1 MTAPIR
7 YQLDSSTQR
16 HGTVMIGGSPLK
28 LFRLTPAGAALVV
41 RIANG
46 DAVPASTLVGSLV
59 NAGAIHPKPERPT
72 WTEADVTI
80 VVPTRGIPD
89 HVPPGAIVVDDGSD
103 TPVAG
108 ATIRLDVNQGP
119 GAARNAGLAL
129 VTTRLV
135 AFVDADVE
143 LPDGWLQPLLVH
155 FDDERVGLVAP
166 RVTTWPAG
174 TAIADYEHDHS
185 PLDLGPEPARIRA
198 GTRVSYVPAAAL
210 VCRTE
215 AVRSMGGFDRGL
227 RFGEDVDLVW
237 RLDAAGWRCRYEPA
251 AVVHHAP
258 RGTWGGWFRQRINY
272 GSSAAPLA
280 KRHHGALAPVRMSPW
295 SMATWSLAMT
305 RRPWLGTIS
314 GVGSAAALIKKLP
327 DLPPA
332 VAVRLAGLGNFHAGA
347 QLAHAIRRVWWPIVA
362 IAALRSRIARRTLL
376 AAAISA
382 KRPLRLVDD
391 FAYSIGVWKGIVTER
406 TIAPLLPQINS
417 WPGRGQG
424 SPEVDH

>member
-7 YQLDSSTQR
+7 YQLDSSVQR
-16 HGTVMIGGSPLK
+16 HGTVVIGGSPLK
-28 LFRLTPAGAALVV
+28 LFRLTAAGAALVI

-46 DAVPASTLVGSLV
+46 DAVPASRLVDSLV
-59 NAGAIHPKPERPT
+59 NAGAIHPIPERQT
-72 WTEADVTI
+72 WTEADVTV

-89 HVPPGAIVVDDGSD
+89 HVPRGAILVDDGSD

-108 ATIRLDVNQGP
+108 ATVRLDVNQGP
-119 GAARNAGLAL
+119 GAARNTGLEL
-129 VTTRLV
+129 VTTGLV

-143 LPDGWLQPLLVH
+143 LPDDWLRPLLVH

-166 RVTTWPAG
+166 RVTTVRSG

-185 PLDLGPEPARIRA
+185 PLDLGRQPARIRA
-198 GTRVSYVPAAAL
+198 GSRVSYVPAAVL

-215 AVRSMGGFDRGL
+215 AIRSIGGFDAGL

-258 RGTWGGWFRQRINY
+258 RSTWSGWVRQRISY

-295 SMATWSLAMT
+295 SVATWLLAMT
-305 RRPWLGTIS
+305 RRPWLGS
-314 GVGSAAALIKKLP
+314 LVGVGSAAALIKKLP

-332 VAVRLAGLGNFHAGA
+332 VSFRLAGLGNLHAGE
-347 QLAHAIRRVWWPIVA
+347 QLASAIRRVWWPLVA
-362 IAALRSRIARRTLL
+362 IAALRSRIARRILL
-376 AAAISA
+376 AATISV
-382 KRPLRLVDD
+382 KRPLQLVDD
-391 FAYSIGVWKGIVTER
+391 LAYSIGVWKGIATER
-406 TIAPLLPQINS
+406 TVAPLLPHFIS
-417 WPGRGQG
+417 WPGRGLR